1 MADETAHATPDV
13 AATLSAMTLEEKAAL
28 LAGRDAWSL
37 EGVERL
43 GVPSITVADGPYG
56 LRKERRSADMTLV
69 DTVPA
74 TCFPTSSAL
83 AATWNPAL
91 VEEVGAAIGR
101 EARADG
107 VSVVLGPGANI
118 KRTPLGGRSFEYFS
132 EDPLLS
138 GRLAA
143 AWIRGVQGTGV
154 GASLKHLAANN
165 QETRRF
171 SIDAL
176 VDERALREIYLASFE
191 RAVAAGRP
199 WTVMAAYNRLNGVFC
214 SEHRE
219 LLTGILRDEWG
230 FDGAVV
236 SDWGGVNRRAAAVA
250 AGLDLEMPGSGGRT
264 TPELV
269 AAVTA
274 GRLPAEAVD
283 AAAGR
288 ILTLVARTA
297 GAREP
302 GHAYDRDA
310 HHELARRAAAEAVVL
325 LKNEGGLLPLAA
337 GARVAVV
344 GAFAKEPR
352 FQGAGSSMIT
362 PHRVDDAWTELEA
375 LRGEASGLSYAPG
388 YRRDADAADAAD
400 EGLLAEAR
408 EAART
413 ADVVLAFAGLPE
425 PYETEGLDRPNLRLP
440 AGHDALVDAV
450 AEVNPRVVVVLANGA
465 PVEMPW
471 ADRVPAIV
479 EGYLGGQAGGSAIA
493 RVLCGAAEPG
503 GRLAETFPHRWE
515 DNPVHALPIG
525 PRVAEYRESV
535 YVGYRYYD
543 SAGVDVLF
551 PFGHGLA
558 YTTFAYADLALSDT
572 VVAKGEGLVVTLTV
586 ANTGWRAGW
595 EVVQVYVH
603 APGATA
609 FRPDQELRGFA
620 KVWLAPGES
629 RRVDVGLEPRAFAH
643 WDVAR
648 HGWAVEGGRFEI
660 RVGASSRDIRARAI
674 VDVEGDAAVEPGAG
688 TSPEAAASAE
698 AAADRL
704 PPTASLIPAAS
715 PAPAAYPDLTAER
728 TFDRESFAALYGR
741 PLPPNVVDRPG
752 DYTLNTPLGD
762 MRTPAGRLL
771 VAVMRRRALAFAGG
785 DEETPRGRIVGRT
798 VPEMSLRMLRL
809 MSRGAVSERTLVA
822 LLLLANGRYGLG
834 LRALLRAALSG
845 RGPG

>member
-1 MADETAHATPDV
+1 MPDETAHATLDV
-13 AATLSAMTLEEKAAL
+13 AATLAAMTLEEKAAL

-43 GVPSITVADGPYG
+43 GVPSIAVADGPYG
-56 LRKERRSADMTLV
+56 LRKERRSGDMTLV

-101 EARADG
+101 EARAEG

-118 KRTPLGGRSFEYFS
+118 KRTPLGGRCFEYFS

-269 AAVTA
+269 DAVAA

-302 GHAYDRDA
+302 GHAFDRDA

-375 LRGEASGLSYAPG
+375 LRGGA
-388 YRRDADAADAAD
+388 RR
-400 EGLLAEAR
+400 
-408 EAART
+408 
-413 ADVVLAFAGLPE
+413 P
-425 PYETEGLDRPNLRLP
+425 
-440 AGHDALVDAV
+440 LV
-450 AEVNPRVVVVLANGA
+450 R
-465 PVEMPW
+465 
-471 ADRVPAIV
+471 
-479 EGYLGGQAGGSAIA
+479 A
-493 RVLCGAAEPG
+493 RV
-503 GRLAETFPHRWE
+503 
-515 DNPVHALPIG
+515 
-525 PRVAEYRESV
+525 
-535 YVGYRYYD
+535 
-543 SAGVDVLF
+543 
-551 PFGHGLA
+551 
-558 YTTFAYADLALSDT
+558 
-572 VVAKGEGLVVTLTV
+572 
-586 ANTGWRAGW
+586 
-595 EVVQVYVH
+595 
-603 APGATA
+603 
-609 FRPDQELRGFA
+609 
-620 KVWLAPGES
+620 
-629 RRVDVGLEPRAFAH
+629 
-643 WDVAR
+643 
-648 HGWAVEGGRFEI
+648 
-660 RVGASSRDIRARAI
+660 
-674 VDVEGDAAVEPGAG
+674 
-688 TSPEAAASAE
+688 SP
-698 AAADRL
+698 
-704 PPTASLIPAAS
+704 P
-715 PAPAAYPDLTAER
+715 
-728 TFDRESFAALYGR
+728 
-741 PLPPNVVDRPG
+741 
-752 DYTLNTPLGD
+752 
-762 MRTPAGRLL
+762 
-771 VAVMRRRALAFAGG
+771 RRRRR
-785 DEETPRGRIVGRT
+785 RG
-798 VPEMSLRMLRL
+798 PP
-809 MSRGAVSERTLVA
+809 
-822 LLLLANGRYGLG
+822 
-834 LRALLRAALSG
+834 G
-845 RGPG
+845 RGP